1 MRINEITGDWKYY
14 ACRVRVVGDMSL
26 VVSTVVMTDSRMAA
40 VLMLQRLY
48 GKNNVLSV
56 NEITATALNEK
67 AYGATKNKQVMKGR
81 PYSSD
86 ELSVKSIEKKARD
99 KRAAG
104 DVSGAAVA
112 KQEVAVQRAQ
122 IKKRNAANDYTNKAH
137 RLTMLRNG

>member
-1 MRINEITGDWKYY
+1 VRINEITGNWKYY
-14 ACRVRVVGDMSL
+14 ACRVRVVGEMSL
-26 VVSTVVMTDSRMAA
+26 VVSTIVMSDSRMGA

-56 NEITATALNEK
+56 NEITALNEK

-86 ELSVKSIEKKARD
+86 QLAVKSIEKKARD

-122 IKKRNAANDYTNKAH
+122 IKKGNAAKDYTNKAH

>member
-1 MRINEITGDWKYY
+1 MKINEITGNWKYY

-56 NEITATALNEK
+56 NEITALNEK

-81 PYSSD
+81 PYSAD
-86 ELSVKSIEKKARD
+86 EMSVKSIEKKARD

-122 IKKRNAANDYTNKAH
+122 IKKSNAAKDYTNKAH

>member
-1 MRINEITGDWKYY
+1 
-14 ACRVRVVGDMSL
+14 
-26 VVSTVVMTDSRMAA
+26 MAA

-56 NEITATALNEK
+56 NEITALNEK

-81 PYSSD
+81 PYSAD
-86 ELSVKSIEKKARD
+86 EMSVKSIEKKARD

-122 IKKRNAANDYTNKAH
+122 IKKSNAAKDYTNKAH